1 MRPFQIFHTDD
12 SSGIMFIEKQRCGLK
27 EIEMAVDLIKIST
40 ADNHAIYI
48 TTPSA
53 SSDRG
58 GTAGGR
64 LRSITETVQQS
75 DFQEMVVSV
84 ANLMKG
90 AFDTLHHASKVTIEI
105 GLDIGWE
112 NGQLI
117 ALLLRGKVDATF
129 KLTIEWANDGK
140 E

>member
-1 MRPFQIFHTDD
+1 
-12 SSGIMFIEKQRCGLK
+12 
-27 EIEMAVDLIKIST
+27 MAVDLIKITT
-40 ADNHAIYI
+40 ADKRAIYV
-48 TTPSA
+48 TTPNA

-58 GTAGGR
+58 GTARGR
-64 LRSITETVQQS
+64 LSTVTETVKQS
-75 DFQEMVVSV
+75 DFQEMVSSV
-84 ANLMKG
+84 ADLMKG
-90 AFDTLHHASKVTIEI
+90 AFDKIDHASKVTIEI

-129 KLTIEWANDGK
+129 KLTVEWAKDAK